1 MILFECILKKHK
13 LQCFV
18 LVILVEIQNKNRVK
32 SITLLFTL
40 VYTISYITR
49 INYGAIIAEMEAATS
64 ISREL
69 LSMALTGS
77 FITYG
82 VGQIISGII
91 GDHFSPKKLV
101 SMGLV
106 VTILMN
112 LLIPIS
118 LNPYLTL
125 VIWCINGFAQSF
137 MWPPIV
143 KLMSALLSE
152 NDYKKTTVMVS
163 CGSSFGTIAVYL
175 VAPLIISILSFR
187 WVFVFSALCGTLML
201 VSWHKF
207 APDIEIAKP
216 EKAEKTKSNIKVLFT
231 PLMLTVMFVIILQGA
246 LRDGITTW
254 MPTYISDTYSLSSV
268 ISILTGVVLP
278 LFSICC
284 MKITEKLYI
293 KYFKN
298 PIFCAA
304 IIFGV
309 GAVSAAALCLVTGR
323 NAIFSVLFSAILTA
337 AMFGVNLLYIGML
350 PAFFK
355 KYGNVSTASGVLNS
369 TTYIGS
375 AISSY
380 GIAVISKDFGWNT
393 TLLVWLAI
401 AVLGTAM
408 SFLITKPWA
417 KFAAK

>member
-1 MILFECILKKHK
+1 M
-13 LQCFV
+13 
-18 LVILVEIQNKNRVK
+18 
-32 SITLLFTL
+32 
-40 VYTISYITR
+40 YTISYITR
-49 INYGAIIAEMEAATS
+49 INYGAIIAEMEVATS
-64 ISREL
+64 VSREL

-82 VGQIISGII
+82 VGQIISGVI

-106 VTILMN
+106 ATILMN

-118 LNPYLTL
+118 TNPYLTL

-175 VAPLIISILSFR
+175 MAPIIILLLNFR
-187 WVFVFSALCGTLML
+187 WVFVFSALCGALML

-216 EKAEKTKSNIKVLFT
+216 EKSEKTKGNTKVLFT
-231 PLMLTVMFVIILQGA
+231 PLMLIVMLVIILQGA

-268 ISILTGVVLP
+268 VSILTGVVLP
-278 LFSICC
+278 LFSVCSL
-284 MKITEKLYI
+284 KITEKLYI

-309 GAVSAAALCLVTGR
+309 GAISAAALCLCTGK
-323 NAIFSVLFSAILTA
+323 NAILSVLFSAILTA

-380 GIAVISKDFGWNT
+380 GIAVLSNNFGWNT

-401 AVLGTAM
+401 AVVGTAL
-408 SFLITKPWA
+408 SLLITKPWA